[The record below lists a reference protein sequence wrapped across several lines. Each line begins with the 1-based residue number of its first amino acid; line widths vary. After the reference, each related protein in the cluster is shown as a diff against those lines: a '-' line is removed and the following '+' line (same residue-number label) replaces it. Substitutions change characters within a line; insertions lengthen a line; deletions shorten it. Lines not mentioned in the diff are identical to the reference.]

1 MLRQRL
7 LKNSPPRMISRPP
20 LPCAVILRRCC
31 SPVARPR
38 FLAAPTSMPGDLCDR
53 CHVNLARCQRRARRR
68 ACPATAQSRRL
79 LARASA
85 ADRDPRRLRAW
96 GLRSLHR
103 ARERRDRSFLP
114 DARGADPRRVRRN
127 HRGIIRQRR
136 DRRSAGRFS
145 RAQCVA
151 MRVLHAGNAD
161 GRAGSIETACRAGPG
176 ADTRASFRQLLPL
189 HRLSGDCRCGRDHGA
204 GAHGEHA
211 MIVASAN
218 PEGLSVL
225 DRPNSYI
232 GKVVPRPNLER
243 LMQGRGLYVSDMV
256 LPRMAHV
263 VFLRS
268 PHAHARITGIDA
280 AAARRV
286 PGVVAIV
293 TGEALAAVI
302 TPWVGVLSHL
312 KGLKSAPQHA
322 IAIDHVRWQG
332 EAVAAVVATS
342 RAVAEDAA
350 EIVSVEYQ
358 ELDAVTDMRTALD
371 PETPVIHSSLGDNL
385 AFERNLDAGAVD
397 AAFAESDAVVEAD
410 FIFGRHT
417 GVTLEPRSVVADWN
431 AAEARLTIY
440 QGTQAPHMVQNI
452 AALHLGLTDSQVRV
466 VCKDV
471 GGSFGIKVHIYA
483 DEMATYALS
492 KLLLRPVKFVA
503 DRVESFNTDIH
514 ARDHRCKGRIG
525 VKRDGTIT
533 AFEIDALTGIGP
545 YSMYPRTSAIEANQV
560 VNLVGGPYVTKN
572 YRARARVV
580 FQNKNVMCQYRAV
593 GHPIAVAVTEGLVE
607 LAAAKIGMDPLEL
620 RRRNLIADD
629 AHPSSGPSGI
639 KFEALSNHAAMDKLV
654 KMMDYNALRAEQA
667 ALRSKNIHRGIGIA
681 SFIEVTNPSAAFY
694 GVGGARISSQDGVA
708 VRLDATGS
716 VICQTSITEQGQG
729 SESLTAQ
736 IVGSVLGVSM
746 ERVRVILGDTDH
758 TPYGGGTRASR
769 GAGIGGEAALQAAK
783 ILRKNVLDVAAAIL
797 QSSPAELDI
806 VNDAIVSAVDGSS
819 RIDLKELSR
828 IVYFRPDTLP
838 PGIQPELMATR
849 HFVPREYPFAFTNG
863 VQASWLE
870 VDTDTG
876 FVKLLRHWVVEDCGT
891 IINPQLVDEQI
902 RGGVVQGLGAALFE
916 KCIYDER
923 GQLTNANMAD
933 YLVPMSGEMPDIDVG
948 HVVSPTLET
957 ELGAKGAGEAG
968 TAGAAAAVANAVN
981 DALKPFGA
989 IIS

>member
-1 MLRQRL
+1 M
-7 LKNSPPRMISRPP
+7 
-20 LPCAVILRRCC
+20 
-31 SPVARPR
+31 
-38 FLAAPTSMPGDLCDR
+38 TE
-53 CHVNLARCQRRARRR
+53 
-68 ACPATAQSRRL
+68 
-79 LARASA
+79 ASTK
-85 ADRDPRRLRAW
+85 P
-96 GLRSLHR
+96 
-103 ARERRDRSFLP
+103 
-114 DARGADPRRVRRN
+114 N
-127 HRGIIRQRR
+127 
-136 DRRSAGRFS
+136 
-145 RAQCVA
+145 
-151 MRVLHAGNAD
+151 
-161 GRAGSIETACRAGPG
+161 GP
-176 ADTRASFRQLLPL
+176 
-189 HRLSGDCRCGRDHGA
+189 
-204 GAHGEHA
+204 
-211 MIVASAN
+211 
-218 PEGLSVL
+218 SVL

-268 PHAHARITGIDA
+268 PHAHAKIIKIDA
-280 AAARRV
+280 TAAKQF
-286 PGVVAIV
+286 PGVIAIV
-293 TGEALAAVI
+293 TGRELASVI

-322 IAIDHVRWQG
+322 IAIDHVCWQG

-342 RAVAEDAA
+342 RALGEDAA

-358 ELDAVTDMRTALD
+358 ELDPVTDMRTALD
-371 PETPVIHSSLGDNL
+371 PETRVIHPALGDNL
-385 AFERNLDAGAVD
+385 AFERHLDAGAVD
-397 AAFAESDAVVEAD
+397 QALSEADEVVEAD

-417 GVTLEPRSVVADWN
+417 GVTLEPRAVLADWN

-452 AALHLGLTDSQVRV
+452 AALHLGLAEAQVRV

-492 KLLLRPVKFVA
+492 KLLRRPIKFVA
-503 DRVESFNTDIH
+503 DRLESFNTDIH
-514 ARDHRCKGRIG
+514 ARDHRCKGRVA

-533 AFEIDALTGIGP
+533 AFEIDDLTGIGP
-545 YSMYPRTSAIEANQV
+545 YSMYPRTSAIEANQI
-560 VNLVGGPYVTKN
+560 VNLIGGPYVTKN

-580 FQNKNVMCQYRAV
+580 FQNKNVMCQYRGV
-593 GHPIAVAVTEGLVE
+593 GHPVACSVTEGLVD
-607 LAAAKIGMDPLEL
+607 LAARKIGMDPVEI
-620 RRRNLIADD
+620 RRRNLIPDD
-629 AHPSSGPSGI
+629 GYPCSSPSGLR
-639 KFEALSNHAAMDKLV
+639 FELLSHHASLNKLLT
-654 KMMDYNALRAEQA
+654 MMDYDALRAEQA
-667 ALRSKNIHRGIGIA
+667 KLRQRNIHRGIGIA

-694 GVGGARISSQDGVA
+694 GVGGARVSSQDGVA

-736 IVGSVLGVSM
+736 IVGSVLGVTM
-746 ERVRVILGDTDH
+746 ERVRVILGDTDN
-758 TPYGGGTRASR
+758 TPYGGGTWASR

-783 ILRKNVLDVAAAIL
+783 ILRKNILDVASAIL
-797 QSSPAELDI
+797 QASPAELDI
-806 VNDAIVSAVDGSS
+806 VDNAVVNASDGTS
-819 RIDLKELSR
+819 RIALNELAR

-849 HFVPREYPFAFTNG
+849 HFVPRQYPFAFTNG
-863 VQASWLE
+863 MQASWLE

-876 FVKLLRHWVVEDCGT
+876 FVKLLKHWVVEDCGT

-933 YLVPMSGEMPDIDVG
+933 YLLPMSGEMPDIDVG
-948 HVVSPTLET
+948 HVVSPTLES

-981 DALKPFGA
+981 DALKPFGVTITEIPLTPELILTA
-989 IIS
+989 LGRV